1 MQHALIDQ
9 LKGIVGATHVLLD
22 GDLSAYE
29 LDWRKRSRGKALAV
43 VRPGSAVEVAAEIG
57 RAHV

>member
-1 MQHALIDQ
+1 MSHDLQGSLRSIA
-9 LKGIVGATHVLLD
+9 GTMNVLVD

-43 VRPGSAVEVAAEIG
+43 VRPASTSEVAAVG
-57 RAHV
+57 RMLVS